1 MAGRD
6 PFPMQSAEAAKM
18 AASVNT
24 REGDNWNSM
33 NTKTGEETP
42 SDAAIARSTL
52 DEKEQGLMGGTK
64 RMSTE
69 NDSDDEDENLDY
81 LDRPIGQGPPTL
93 LEKFIFRLYGPSFPV
108 DEFLRILTLAMTLF
122 FLIGGY
128 WLLRSLKDA
137 VLTAICGVEA
147 IPKAKMLSVFVVL
160 GVVTVYNKLLD
171 TDIPKHNLFFYFG
184 TFYFFIFASIA
195 MLLNHPTIGLPN
207 QQPSLGRLL
216 GWVSYCSIES
226 FGSVMVSL
234 FWSFTNSTISLE
246 TAKAGYGLLVAMA
259 QIGSIL
265 GPTIVNRYAE
275 SWGISKCYMV
285 GAFSMLILQGT
296 MKFYVS
302 VYGGAPETKKE
313 DDNGKDGKKKPK
325 AGVMEGLTLFWE
337 HNYIKGIFA
346 ISCLFMVEVTIVDFT
361 MKVLAK
367 EEFSTLHPCV
377 NPADSCYGTGGL
389 SAEATTAFTTFMGLF
404 GQATNTLS
412 FFLSLLGTSAVIRKL
427 GLRTTLLLFPSLC
440 LIIIVWIR
448 INPTLWTVFGAMMLL
463 KASSYALNNPT
474 KEILYQPTASNVKY
488 KAKSWIDIFGA
499 RGSKALGSVV
509 TNAFSDSATNL
520 VANGSLVGMAVASF
534 LIWNARFMGLK
545 FDEYME
551 TGFIVGE
558 TDKNKEGESTESLE
572 MAISQNEEEDTSC
585 AIEGDDD
592 ETGQKKPVTSM
603 V

>member
-52 DEKEQGLMGGTK
+52 EEKEQGLMGGTT
-64 RMSTE
+64 RRSTE

-184 TFYFFIFASIA
+184 TFYFCIFASIA

-265 GPTIVNRYAE
+265 GPTIVNRY
-275 SWGISKCYMV
+275 V
-285 GAFSMLILQGT
+285 NN
-296 MKFYVS
+296 S
-302 VYGGAPETKKE
+302 V
-313 DDNGKDGKKKPK
+313 
-325 AGVMEGLTLFWE
+325 F
-337 HNYIKGIFA
+337 
-346 ISCLFMVEVTIVDFT
+346 
-361 MKVLAK
+361 
-367 EEFSTLHPCV
+367 
-377 NPADSCYGTGGL
+377 
-389 SAEATTAFTTFMGLF
+389 
-404 GQATNTLS
+404 
-412 FFLSLLGTSAVIRKL
+412 
-427 GLRTTLLLFPSLC
+427 
-440 LIIIVWIR
+440 
-448 INPTLWTVFGAMMLL
+448 
-463 KASSYALNNPT
+463 
-474 KEILYQPTASNVKY
+474 
-488 KAKSWIDIFGA
+488 
-499 RGSKALGSVV
+499 
-509 TNAFSDSATNL
+509 
-520 VANGSLVGMAVASF
+520 
-534 LIWNARFMGLK
+534 
-545 FDEYME
+545 
-551 TGFIVGE
+551 
-558 TDKNKEGESTESLE
+558 
-572 MAISQNEEEDTSC
+572 
-585 AIEGDDD
+585 
-592 ETGQKKPVTSM
+592 
-603 V
+603 